1 MSFTGIGLT
10 VILISTSRAC
20 GITIGNN
27 VMYEIVMQKYIKYRK
42 QYKKDQQTIESF
54 DNLYRKS
61 LHDNR
66 IDKSEY

>member
-1 MSFTGIGLT
+1 
-10 VILISTSRAC
+10 
-20 GITIGNN
+20 
-27 VMYEIVMQKYIKYRK
+27 MYEIIMQKYIKYRK